1 MKESNRKQF
10 VNLFIIISI
19 IITIII
25 SFSGLIAVGAAELP
39 QFQQPPFI
47 LKASKMLPK
56 DLLVGSNCRI
66 RETVKNDGF
75 VNTYNL
81 DTDYGPLT
89 VESTSLLM
97 ERVTELKALHHME
110 ELKKKDAFVD
120 ALKKDRKK
128 ELQDYRCLFLY
139 TTFLSLFHPRII
151 FIRDSYRAIRDSFKS
166 NAEINKL

>member
-1 MKESNRKQF
+1 MKELNRRQF
-10 VNLFIIISI
+10 VNLFIVISI

-25 SFSGLIAVGAAELP
+25 AFSWLLPVGAEELP
-39 QFQQPPFI
+39 KFQQPPFI

-56 DLLVGSNCRI
+56 GLLVGPNYRI

-75 VNTYNL
+75 VNSYNL

-97 ERVTELKALHHME
+97 ERVAELKALHHME

-120 ALKKDRKK
+120 ALKKGV
-128 ELQDYRCLFLY
+128 
-139 TTFLSLFHPRII
+139 T
-151 FIRDSYRAIRDSFKS
+151 A
-166 NAEINKL
+166 